1 MRRINRP
8 AKKVKK
14 VNKFIDFQLGLM
26 LTGKISS
33 YDLTLKAFIFH
44 LMFLN

>member
-1 MRRINRP
+1 MGRINRP